1 MRTHSPVPLILAAV
15 VIGFVAGCSNIQGV
29 RHNYIMRGQ
38 VVEIAGNDAV
48 ICVGSA
54 DGAKVNQ
61 ELIAYGLSKREVDV
75 LDEDP
80 VLWERIPVGAVRIE
94 RVIDEH
100 FAKARVV
107 SGTVS
112 VHDVIELSR

>member
-1 MRTHSPVPLILAAV
+1 MRTYSPVPLILVALA
-15 VIGFVAGCSNIQGV
+15 IGLVAGCSNIQSAH
-29 RHNYIMRGQ
+29 HNYVMRGQ
-38 VVEIAGNDAV
+38 VVEITGNDAV

-54 DGAKVNQ
+54 DGARVNQ
-61 ELIAYGLSKREVDV
+61 EFIAYGLSKREVNV

-80 VLWERIPVGAVRIE
+80 VLWERVPVGAVRIE

-100 FAKARVV
+100 FATARVI
-107 SGTVS
+107 SGAVS